1 MGAAEVIAGI
11 VVGVLSPVLLPVAVV
26 YAVVTVT
33 IETIREKIREWMKK
47 KGKKATSAKVTKLF
61 KDGNFN
67 VVKTDIY
74 KGKDKI
80 GEIEIKA
87 KRISDIKEGMRIAV

>member
-11 VVGVLSPVLLPVAVV
+11 VVAVV

-47 KGKKATSAKVTKLF
+47 KGKKATSAKVTKIF
-61 KDGNFN
+61 KSGNFN
-67 VVKTDIY
+67 VVRTGIY
-74 KGKDKI
+74 KGKNKI

-87 KRISDIKEGMRIAV
+87 KRISDIKEGMKISV